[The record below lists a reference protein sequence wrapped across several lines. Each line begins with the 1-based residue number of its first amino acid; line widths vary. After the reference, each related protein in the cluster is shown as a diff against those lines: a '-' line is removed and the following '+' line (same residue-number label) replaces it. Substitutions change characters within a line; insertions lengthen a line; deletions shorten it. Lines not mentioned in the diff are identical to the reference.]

1 MQTYHIETTMT
12 NDGTLT
18 INELP
23 FHSGEKIEIILRR
36 CNHEKQSKEK
46 YPLRGKLIRY
56 DNPYESVAENDYD
69 CSLVTSDGKS
79 LKYPHVKTIA

>member
-18 INELP
+18 IDELP
-23 FHSGEKIEIILRR
+23 FHIGEKIEVILRR
-36 CNHEKQSKEK
+36 RNHEKQPPQK

-56 DNPYESVAENDYD
+56 DNPFESVAENDWD
-69 CSLVTSDGKS
+69 ALQ
-79 LKYPHVKTIA
+79 